1 MPEHICEEAVLG
13 IDADLEDGRSRSL
26 GRAGNPTGRDFFAE
40 SAVEK
45 GLASGAKL
53 MRISDGKLGQ
63 SSCKIFII
71 RNKRPGLYV
80 TLTESAKR
88 GPGPGE

>member
-1 MPEHICEEAVLG
+1 MGGPG
-13 IDADLEDGRSRSL
+13 PW
-26 GRAGNPTGRDFFAE
+26 GRAGNPTGGDFFAE

-45 GLASGAKL
+45 GLVSGAKL
-53 MRISDGKLGQ
+53 MRISDGKPGQ
-63 SSCKIFII
+63 SSRKIFII

-80 TLTESAKR
+80 ILTESAKR